1 MQLEDDF
8 LDNDLGGEC
17 CITICEHDQVNGCD
31 KCYVVEEMTPFQQ
44 ALSIFLFPL
53 RFLSNLASLI
63 LVILGVLLMR
73 APSIFLSIFIV
84 SLVISGFYH
93 LLYFLI
99 FYWMS

>member
-8 LDNDLGGEC
+8 LGNDLGGEC
-17 CITICEHDQVNGCD
+17 CITICEHDEINGCD

-44 ALSIFLFPL
+44 ALSILLFPI

-73 APSIFLSIFIV
+73 APSIFLGIFIV

-99 FYWMS
+99 FYWIS

>member
-17 CITICEHDQVNGCD
+17 YITICEHDQMNGCD

-44 ALSIFLFPL
+44 ALSILLFPI
-53 RFLSNLASLI
+53 RFLSYLASLI

-99 FYWMS
+99 FYWIS

>member
-17 CITICEHDQVNGCD
+17 YITICEHDQMNGCD

-44 ALSIFLFPL
+44 ALSILLFPI
-53 RFLSNLASLI
+53 RFLSYLASLI

-93 LLYFLI
+93 LLYYLI
-99 FYWMS
+99 FYWIS

>member
-8 LDNDLGGEC
+8 LDNGIGSEC
-17 CITICEHDQVNGCD
+17 CITICEHDEINGCN
-31 KCYVVEEMTPFQQ
+31 KCYVAEEMTPFQQ
-44 ALSIFLFPL
+44 ALSILLFPI

-73 APSIFLSIFIV
+73 APSIFLGIFIV

-99 FYWMS
+99 F

>member
-1 MQLEDDF
+1 M
-8 LDNDLGGEC
+8 
-17 CITICEHDQVNGCD
+17 TICEHDQINGCD

-44 ALSIFLFPL
+44 ALAILLFPL
-53 RFLSNLASLI
+53 RFLTYLSSLI

-73 APSIFLSIFIV
+73 APSIFLGIFIV

-99 FYWMS
+99 FY

>member
-17 CITICEHDQVNGCD
+17 YITICEHDQMNGCD

-44 ALSIFLFPL
+44 ALSILLFPV

-99 FYWMS
+99 FYWIS

>member
-1 MQLEDDF
+1 MKLEDK
-8 LDNDLGGEC
+8 LLKNDIGNESY
-17 CITICEHDQVNGCD
+17 ITICEHDEINGCN
-31 KCYVVEEMTPFQQ
+31 KCCVDEEMTPIQQ
-44 ALSIFLFPL
+44 ALSILLFPL
-53 RFLSNLASLI
+53 RFLSYLASLI

-99 FYWMS
+99 F

>member
-8 LDNDLGGEC
+8 LDNDIGSEC
-17 CITICEHDQVNGCD
+17 CITICEHDEINGCN

-44 ALSIFLFPL
+44 TLSILLFPI

-63 LVILGVLLMR
+63 LVILGVILMR
-73 APSIFLSIFIV
+73 APSIFLGIFIV

-99 FYWMS
+99 FYWIS

>member
-1 MQLEDDF
+1 MQLVDDF
-8 LDNDLGGEC
+8 LDNDIGSESY
-17 CITICEHDQVNGCD
+17 ITICKHDEINGCN
-31 KCYVVEEMTPFQQ
+31 KCYVDEEMTPFQQ
-44 ALSIFLFPL
+44 VLSIFIFPL

-84 SLVISGFYH
+84 SLLISSFYH

-99 FYWMS
+99 F

>member
-8 LDNDLGGEC
+8 LDNDIGSEC
-17 CITICEHDQVNGCD
+17 CITICEHDEINGCD

-44 ALSIFLFPL
+44 ALSILLFPI

-63 LVILGVLLMR
+63 LVILVVLLMR
-73 APSIFLSIFIV
+73 APSIFLGIFIV

-99 FYWMS
+99 FYWIS

>member
-1 MQLEDDF
+1 MQLVDDI
-8 LDNDLGGEC
+8 LDNDIGGEC
-17 CITICEHDQVNGCD
+17 RITICEHNELNGCN

-63 LVILGVLLMR
+63 LVILGVLITR
-73 APSIFLSIFIV
+73 GPSIFLGIFIV
-84 SLVISGFYH
+84 GWIISGIYH

-99 FYWMS
+99 FYWIS

>member
-17 CITICEHDQVNGCD
+17 YISICEHDQMNGCD

-99 FYWMS
+99 FYLIS

>member
-8 LDNDLGGEC
+8 LDNDIGGEC
-17 CITICEHDQVNGCD
+17 YITICEHDQMNGCD

-44 ALSIFLFPL
+44 ALSILLFPI
-53 RFLSNLASLI
+53 RFLSYLASLI

-73 APSIFLSIFIV
+73 APSIFLSIFLV

>member
-17 CITICEHDQVNGCD
+17 YITICEHDQINGCD

-44 ALSIFLFPL
+44 AISILLFPL
-53 RFLSNLASLI
+53 RLLTYLASFI
-63 LVILGVLLMR
+63 LVILGVLITR
-73 APSIFLSIFIV
+73 GSSIFLGIFIIGWI
-84 SLVISGFYH
+84 ISGFYH

-99 FYWMS
+99 FYWIS

>member
-17 CITICEHDQVNGCD
+17 CITICEHDEINGCD

-44 ALSIFLFPL
+44 ALSILLFPI

-63 LVILGVLLMR
+63 LVILVVLLMR
-73 APSIFLSIFIV
+73 APSIFLGIFIV

-99 FYWMS
+99 FYWIS

>member
-8 LDNDLGGEC
+8 LDNDIGSKC
-17 CITICEHDQVNGCD
+17 CITICENDEINRCN

-44 ALSIFLFPL
+44 ALSILLFPI

-73 APSIFLSIFIV
+73 APSIFLGIFIV

-99 FYWMS
+99 FYWIS

>member
-17 CITICEHDQVNGCD
+17 YISICEHDQMNGCD

-73 APSIFLSIFIV
+73 APSIFLGIFIV

-99 FYWMS
+99 FYLIS

>member
-17 CITICEHDQVNGCD
+17 YITICEHDQMNGCD

-63 LVILGVLLMR
+63 LVILGVLIMR
-73 APSIFLSIFIV
+73 APSIFLSIFLV

-99 FYWMS
+99 F

>member
-8 LDNDLGGEC
+8 LDNDIGSEC
-17 CITICEHDQVNGCD
+17 CITICEHDEINGCN

-44 ALSIFLFPL
+44 TLSILLFPI

-73 APSIFLSIFIV
+73 APSIFLGIFIV

-93 LLYFLI
+93 LIY
-99 FYWMS
+99 

>member
-8 LDNDLGGEC
+8 LDNDKGSEC
-17 CITICEHDQVNGCD
+17 CITICEHDEINGCD

-44 ALSIFLFPL
+44 TLSILLFPI

-63 LVILGVLLMR
+63 LVILGVILMR
-73 APSIFLSIFIV
+73 APSIFLGIFIV

-99 FYWMS
+99 FYWIS

>member
-17 CITICEHDQVNGCD
+17 YITICEHDQMNGCD
-31 KCYVVEEMTPFQQ
+31 KCYVVEEMTLFQQ
-44 ALSIFLFPL
+44 ALSILLFPV
-53 RFLSNLASLI
+53 RFLSYLASLI

-99 FYWMS
+99 FYWIS

>member
-1 MQLEDDF
+1 MKLEDNY
-8 LDNDLGGEC
+8 LDNDLGGEFY
-17 CITICEHDQVNGCD
+17 ITICEHDQINGCD

-44 ALSIFLFPL
+44 PLAILLFPL
-53 RFLSNLASLI
+53 RFLTYLASLI

-73 APSIFLSIFIV
+73 APSIFLGIFIV

-99 FYWMS
+99 FY

>member
-8 LDNDLGGEC
+8 LDNDIGSEC
-17 CITICEHDQVNGCD
+17 CITICEHDEINGCD

-44 ALSIFLFPL
+44 ALSILLFPI

-73 APSIFLSIFIV
+73 APSIFLGIFIV

-99 FYWMS
+99 F

>member
-1 MQLEDDF
+1 MI
-8 LDNDLGGEC
+8 LDNDKGGEC
-17 CITICEHDQVNGCD
+17 SITICEHDEINGCN
-31 KCYVVEEMTPFQQ
+31 KCYVDEEMTPFQQ

-99 FYWMS
+99 FYWIS